1 MLLLHVASSVA
12 LLGAIACFL
21 VLAIT
26 TETTTDEQMLRT
38 AFTAMQILTIT
49 IIVPLALVGLVSG
62 IIQALG
68 TSWGLFQHYWVLI
81 KFLVTAFAVTIL
93 LIKTQL
99 IAKAAQLASAPVL
112 PLADLQS
119 AGAQLVFHSAAGL
132 LVLLVPMA
140 LSIYKPKG
148 KTRYGWKKAQKQSA
162 SNMA

>member
-21 VLAIT
+21 VLAVLG
-26 TETTTDEQMLRT
+26 TTTANEQMLRT
-38 AFTAMQILTIT
+38 AFTAMQILTT
-49 IIVPLALVGLVSG
+49 TVIVPLALIGLVSG

-68 TSWGLFQHYWVLI
+68 TSWGLFQNYWVLI
-81 KFLVTAFAVTIL
+81 KLVVTVFAVTIL

-99 IAKAAQLASAPVL
+99 IAKAALLASVSVL
-112 PLADLQS
+112 PLAELQS

-132 LVLLVPMA
+132 LVLLVPMV
-140 LSIYKPKG
+140 LSIFKPKG